1 VCFVC
6 LGNICRSPAAE
17 AVMAQL
23 VAEAGLSD
31 AIEVASAGTARYHV
45 GDPPDPRTVSEAR
58 RRGVPI
64 VHRARQLTRDEL
76 GDWDLLLVMDGD
88 NLRDVRRL
96 AGDRADLA
104 HVRLL
109 RSFDPAAGGAG
120 DAAPEVPDPYYGS
133 DEGFALM
140 FDLIEPAC
148 RGLLE
153 HLTTR
158 TMPEERAV

>member
-45 GDPPDPRTVSEAR
+45 GDLPDPRTVSEAR
-58 RRGVPI
+58 RRSVPI

-96 AGDRADLA
+96 AGDRADLG

-109 RSFDPAAGGAG
+109 RSFDPAATGA
-120 DAAPEVPDPYYGS
+120 DDSALDVPDPYYGG

-158 TMPEERAV
+158 TMAEERAV